1 IEKPNAPPACRGHGP
16 ASEQLAY
23 EVFHPGA
30 AVAQALQQSNVG
42 KVREAC
48 GRSPRA
54 CRSQPHAAK
63 AISQDQPQKIGRGL
77 HSARPQKGTRF
88 AGGGFDSCGPA
99 ELPQRC
105 LPEFVQERFVSH
117 AMLESDSI
125 RAGKPYVSAY
135 ALQPGVVAP
144 NSATPWRPIL
154 SATDAGIQPAAS
166 LGASKRL
173 TKKSAPAPTA
183 RSAPEKMRP
192 RIFSNGIY
200 WPLRKA
206 RVSVMRVC
214 LRFETFAKQS
224 ITIRAQFALALRV
237 RTLANDRVQPYTD
250 PISHAGILSRWA
262 VRGPFWHPVM
272 ALPLTPA

>member
-1 IEKPNAPPACRGHGP
+1 MRRPPAAGTAPPPSNLPTRCSIQAPQLRRRCSKATLERSARP
-16 ASEQLAY
+16 AD
-23 EVFHPGA
+23 A
-30 AVAQALQQSNVG
+30 AHALVDLNPMPPSNVG

-135 ALQPGVVAP
+135 
-144 NSATPWRPIL
+144 
-154 SATDAGIQPAAS
+154 
-166 LGASKRL
+166 
-173 TKKSAPAPTA
+173 
-183 RSAPEKMRP
+183 
-192 RIFSNGIY
+192 
-200 WPLRKA
+200 
-206 RVSVMRVC
+206 
-214 LRFETFAKQS
+214 
-224 ITIRAQFALALRV
+224 
-237 RTLANDRVQPYTD
+237 D
-250 PISHAGILSRWA
+250 P
-262 VRGPFWHPVM
+262 P
-272 ALPLTPA
+272 